1 MPGLL
6 TLHAR
11 PVGPAVV
18 AVDRSEEPSPR
29 KNRLSLKFTRR
40 REAALTSSQGGEEE
54 AGAAVARSSQAAD
67 SASECASDIAAF
79 NEVCDAVAQGAEAPP
94 ALPFVGLGN
103 LGNTCY
109 LNSVLQV
116 LYHLPEFRVGL
127 KRLNKLSEREFK
139 TEEKAEAVAPLD
151 VSLLRSLARLMEKM
165 SVLHQESLALAPY
178 ENPVTH
184 PSELLDILRD
194 LNPMYLG
201 YLQHDAQE
209 LLRCLLGH
217 VQDACAFLLKD
228 HGPAPRVAGAAA
240 DGNAASFSS
249 DDENNGDDDDKKRPI
264 RATSN
269 KLATIKE
276 ERDARK
282 ADEDD
287 DNGGGEKEGAD
298 DDGFLAEGS
307 DEEGIEGREGKRKKS
322 TAVGGNA
329 RKKLRNLR
337 QTRTG
342 AQAEGER
349 ASTEDDSVSEKT
361 QGRCSPPKSSKR
373 RRLGASRRVPAPS
386 MLHSQPSILS
396 KFRAIGKIVSGLTF
410 RQSDR
415 KSSGSSSGDDQCS
428 STEASSA
435 SGAHAPPGSE
445 NNGNGEHSDGI
456 DVKASRRAG
465 GVAQN
470 GEELGCR
477 DNGNGSSDMKS
488 LSAEKCCHPLSRDE
502 GTPRT
507 LLPSAETGRSEGCV
521 VGDLFQGEL
530 VLRTRCLECECGS
543 ERTES
548 FLDVSLPVQDEHEE
562 ELEEQEGAEGCLLN
576 ADSDVLGVSPE
587 PKVGRKSVQWALAQ
601 FARAERLV
609 GRDKYFCE
617 TCLHHAEAERTLR
630 FGRLPR
636 ILTLHLKRFSAIGL
650 CPVVGATKVT
660 APVLTP
666 RCLSVSEWLVGGPRS
681 SLQAPLYRLTALIT
695 HSGSS
700 AGAGHYTAYVRV
712 GSPRLLGRGG
722 AGPRRALYGAGGP
735 DCPRGRDCCEGGGIE
750 GGGERDGV
758 KTAASLADK
767 CRPVTS
773 AKPGPK
779 NGSEMS
785 ECSRRNASLS
795 AANGAGCG
803 GQREDGRR
811 RRDSLTTQQ
820 TTAVKAATVGGQNG
834 GGHKEIAARMAQA
847 KLPPADGLGACGRER
862 LGGENHG
869 DERKPPLPGSGLLLD
884 KKKNFGRL
892 ARTVDFTEVKSAAA
906 AAATANSASDRRWGE
921 DGAAGRPRSGR
932 TSDDS
937 ADVDD
942 GVVGAM
948 AGEWE
953 GRWLRFDDAEVNA
966 VSEGEMASLLVPL
979 DNASATPYLLFYR
992 LSSEE
997 EEDEEEKWEKEEAR

>member
-18 AVDRSEEPSPR
+18 AADRSEEPSPR

-54 AGAAVARSSQAAD
+54 AGAAVARSSQEAD
-67 SASECASDIAAF
+67 SAS
-79 NEVCDAVAQGAEAPP
+79 EVCDAVAQGAEAPP

-139 TEEKAEAVAPLD
+139 TEENSEAVAPLD

-217 VQDACAFLLKD
+217 VQDACASILKD

-240 DGNAASFSS
+240 DGNPASSSS

-264 RATSN
+264 RAISN

-287 DNGGGEKEGAD
+287 NGGGEKESAD

-322 TAVGGNA
+322 TALGGNA

-337 QTRTG
+337 QTRAG

-361 QGRCSPPKSSKR
+361 QGRCSPPKPSKR

-435 SGAHAPPGSE
+435 SGAHALPGSE

-465 GVAQN
+465 
-470 GEELGCR
+470 
-477 DNGNGSSDMKS
+477 
-488 LSAEKCCHPLSRDE
+488 
-502 GTPRT
+502 
-507 LLPSAETGRSEGCV
+507 GRSEGCV

-562 ELEEQEGAEGCLLN
+562 ELEEQE
-576 ADSDVLGVSPE
+576 VSPE
-587 PKVGRKSVQWALAQ
+587 PKAGRKSVQWALAR

-681 SLQAPLYRLTALIT
+681 RLQAPLYRLTALIT

-722 AGPRRALYGAGGP
+722 AGPRRALYGAGDP
-735 DCPRGRDCCEGGGIE
+735 DCPRGRDCYNGCEGGGIE
-750 GGGERDGV
+750 ASGERDGV

-767 CRPVTS
+767 GRPVTS

-785 ECSRRNASLS
+785 EGSRRNASLC
-795 AANGAGCG
+795 AANGAGRG

-820 TTAVKAATVGGQNG
+820 TAAVKAATVGGQNG
-834 GGHKEIAARMAQA
+834 GGHKEIAERMAQA

-869 DERKPPLPGSGLLLD
+869 DERKPPLPGSGPLLG
-884 KKKNFGRL
+884 KKKNFGRS

-906 AAATANSASDRRWGE
+906 ALATANSASDRRWGE

-932 TSDDS
+932 TSDDG

-942 GVVGAM
+942 GVVGAI

-992 LSSEE
+992 LSSE
-997 EEDEEEKWEKEEAR
+997 DEEKWEEAW

>member
-18 AVDRSEEPSPR
+18 AADRSEEPSPR
-29 KNRLSLKFTRR
+29 KNRLSLKFSRR
-40 REAALTSSQGGEEE
+40 REAAPTSQGGEEE
-54 AGAAVARSSQAAD
+54 AGAAVARSTQEAD

-79 NEVCDAVAQGAEAPP
+79 NEVCDAVARGAEAPP

-127 KRLNKLSEREFK
+127 KRLNKLSEHEFK

-217 VQDACAFLLKD
+217 VQDACASLLKD

-240 DGNAASFSS
+240 EGNAASSSS
-249 DDENNGDDDDKKRPI
+249 DDENNGNDDDDYDKKRPT

-276 ERDARK
+276 ESDARK
-282 ADEDD
+282 ADEEDD
-287 DNGGGEKEGAD
+287 DNGGGGEKEGAD

-307 DEEGIEGREGKRKKS
+307 DEEGIEGRAGKRKKS
-322 TAVGGNA
+322 TALGGNA

-337 QTRTG
+337 KTRAG

-349 ASTEDDSVSEKT
+349 ASTEDDSVSEKM
-361 QGRCSPPKSSKR
+361 QGRCSPPKPSKR

-415 KSSGSSSGDDQCS
+415 KSSGSGSSSGDDQYS

-445 NNGNGEHSDGI
+445 NNGNGDHSDGI

-470 GEELGCR
+470 GKELGCR
-477 DNGNGSSDMKS
+477 DNGNGSSDVNS
-488 LSAEKCCHPLSRDE
+488 LSADKCCHPLSHDE
-502 GTPRT
+502 GSPRT
-507 LLPSAETGRSEGCV
+507 LLPSVETGRHEGCV

-562 ELEEQEGAEGCLLN
+562 ELEEQEGADGCLLN

-587 PKVGRKSVQWALAQ
+587 PKAGRKSVQWALAQ

-681 SLQAPLYRLTALIT
+681 RLRAPLYRLTAFIT

-722 AGPRRALYGAGGP
+722 VGPRRALYSAGGP
-735 DCPRGRDCCEGGGIE
+735 DCSPGRDCYNSGEGGGIE

-773 AKPGPK
+773 VKPGPK
-779 NGSEMS
+779 NGSGMS
-785 ECSRRNASLS
+785 EGSRRNASLC
-795 AANGAGCG
+795 AANGAGRG

-820 TTAVKAATVGGQNG
+820 TAAVKAATVGGQNG
-834 GGHKEIAARMAQA
+834 GGHKEIAPRMAQA
-847 KLPPADGLGACGRER
+847 KLPPADRLGACGRER
-862 LGGENHG
+862 LGEENHG
-869 DERKPPLPGSGLLLD
+869 HERKPPLPGAGPLLD
-884 KKKNFGRL
+884 KKKNFGRS
-892 ARTVDFTEVKSAAA
+892 ARTVDFTEVQSAAA
-906 AAATANSASDRRWGE
+906 AVAAATANSASDRRWGE
-921 DGAAGRPRSGR
+921 DG
-932 TSDDS
+932 

-966 VSEGEMASLLVPL
+966 VSEGEMASLLMPL

-997 EEDEEEKWEKEEAR
+997 DEEEKWEEEETR

>member
-18 AVDRSEEPSPR
+18 AADRSEEPSPR

-54 AGAAVARSSQAAD
+54 AGAAVARSSQEAD
-67 SASECASDIAAF
+67 SAS
-79 NEVCDAVAQGAEAPP
+79 EVCDAVAQGAEAPP

-139 TEEKAEAVAPLD
+139 TEENSEAVAPLD

-217 VQDACAFLLKD
+217 VQDACASILKD

-240 DGNAASFSS
+240 DGNPASSSS

-264 RATSN
+264 RAISN

-287 DNGGGEKEGAD
+287 NGGGEKESAD

-322 TAVGGNA
+322 TALGGNA

-337 QTRTG
+337 QTRAG

-361 QGRCSPPKSSKR
+361 QGRCSPPKPSKR

-435 SGAHAPPGSE
+435 SGAHALPGSE

-465 GVAQN
+465 
-470 GEELGCR
+470 
-477 DNGNGSSDMKS
+477 
-488 LSAEKCCHPLSRDE
+488 
-502 GTPRT
+502 
-507 LLPSAETGRSEGCV
+507 GRSEGCV

-562 ELEEQEGAEGCLLN
+562 ELEEQE
-576 ADSDVLGVSPE
+576 VSPE
-587 PKVGRKSVQWALAQ
+587 PKAGRKSVQWALAR

-681 SLQAPLYRLTALIT
+681 RLQAPLYRLTALIT

-712 GSPRLLGRGG
+712 GSPRLLGRG
-722 AGPRRALYGAGGP
+722 
-735 DCPRGRDCCEGGGIE
+735 
-750 GGGERDGV
+750 
-758 KTAASLADK
+758 
-767 CRPVTS
+767 
-773 AKPGPK
+773 
-779 NGSEMS
+779 
-785 ECSRRNASLS
+785 
-795 AANGAGCG
+795 
-803 GQREDGRR
+803 
-811 RRDSLTTQQ
+811 
-820 TTAVKAATVGGQNG
+820 
-834 GGHKEIAARMAQA
+834 
-847 KLPPADGLGACGRER
+847 
-862 LGGENHG
+862 
-869 DERKPPLPGSGLLLD
+869 
-884 KKKNFGRL
+884 
-892 ARTVDFTEVKSAAA
+892 
-906 AAATANSASDRRWGE
+906 
-921 DGAAGRPRSGR
+921 
-932 TSDDS
+932 
-937 ADVDD
+937 
-942 GVVGAM
+942 
-948 AGEWE
+948 
-953 GRWLRFDDAEVNA
+953 
-966 VSEGEMASLLVPL
+966 
-979 DNASATPYLLFYR
+979 
-992 LSSEE
+992 
-997 EEDEEEKWEKEEAR
+997 